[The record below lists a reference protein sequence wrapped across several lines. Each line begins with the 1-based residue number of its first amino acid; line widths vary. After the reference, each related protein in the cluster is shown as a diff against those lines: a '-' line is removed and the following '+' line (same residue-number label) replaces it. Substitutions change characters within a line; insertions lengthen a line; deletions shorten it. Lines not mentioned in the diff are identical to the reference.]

1 MNELE
6 ELFAKWEHEART
18 FKGLKELRDWYRR
31 TLEEVSR
38 PYDVEA
44 QRVIAA
50 GKTLSARDRDETEER
65 TGVAVRKR
73 QLQKIYE
80 EAVEEFM
87 GHVAG
92 ELTNPS
98 SDAYREVI
106 AKYDRAWKEL
116 AQR

>member
-1 MNELE
+1 L
-6 ELFAKWEHEART
+6 H
-18 FKGLKELRDWYRR
+18 DWYRR
-31 TLEEVSR
+31 SSDELYRPYHEEV
-38 PYDVEA
+38 
-44 QRVIAA
+44 QRMIAE
-50 GKTLSARDRDETEER
+50 GKTPTAKDRDEIEAR
-65 TGVAVRKR
+65 TGVAVRSR
-73 QLQKIYE
+73 QLQKVYE
-80 EAVEEFM
+80 EAVEAFM

>member
-1 MNELE
+1 MSELE
-6 ELFAKWEHEART
+6 ELFAKWEREART
-18 FKGLKELRDWYRR
+18 FKGLKELRDWYRG
-31 TLEEVSR
+31 TLEEVYQ
-38 PYDVEA
+38 PYEAEA

-50 GKTLSARDRDETEER
+50 GKTLSSKDRDEIEER

-92 ELTNPS
+92 ELTNPN

-106 AKYDRAWKEL
+106 TKYDRAWKEL

>member
-6 ELFAKWEHEART
+6 ELFAKWEHEARAY
-18 FKGLKELRDWYRR
+18 KGLKELRDWYRR
-31 TLEEVSR
+31 TLEEVYQ
-38 PYDVEA
+38 PYEVEA
-44 QRVIAA
+44 QRVRAA
-50 GKTLSARDRDETEER
+50 GKTLSPKDRDEIEER
-65 TGVAVRKR
+65 TGVAIRSR
-73 QLQKIYE
+73 QLQKVYE
-80 EAVEEFM
+80 EAVEAFM

-116 AQR
+116 ARR

>member
-6 ELFAKWEHEART
+6 ELFAKWEHEAQT
-18 FKGLKELRDWYRR
+18 YKGLKELHDWYRR
-31 TLEEVSR
+31 SNDDVR
-38 PYDVEA
+38 QPYDAEV
-44 QRVIAA
+44 QRMIAA
-50 GKTLSARDRDETEER
+50 GKAPSAKDREGIEAR
-65 TGVAVRKR
+65 TGVAIRSR
-73 QLQKIYE
+73 QLQKVYE
-80 EAVEEFM
+80 EAVENFM
-87 GHVAG
+87 GRVAE